1 MGGQNS
7 ARPRTRRSASAGD
20 VLISVPGFTLRV
32 LGEGQALG
40 GEARY
45 EVQTRQSEDGL
56 LHVSVRTKAK
66 GLKAALLEVGYDPA
80 KYIPETGAHGDWPK
94 VKQDPLRMAI
104 MDQPGTVYYGAALP
118 AGKSKGASGN
128 FELLDIGFR
137 AIQPGDGFIPA
148 ADTGALPRLNALGHL
163 DGDFDKDGVVGL
175 PDLLAL
181 AGQSDGDRMGGLRQI
196 QANFMLE
203 TAPGELD
210 TAMAGDSALRETAIP
225 ENNSSMARPPAPALQ
240 VPAAPAA
247 PLGQP
252 GLNAWPQDRRK
263 QQWLSGSYLNLP
275 LMNSSFGVYQD
286 AKSQQ
291 YAASVFE
298 LTNYY
303 RVNKTKL
310 GELRRDP
317 HLDAIA
323 QAQAMHLARNNYFEH
338 DTPDGL
344 SPFDRLDSVDPPR
357 WYAAGENIAGGQPTP
372 EVVVKTWM
380 NSKGHKKN
388 IRNSDY
394 QYIGIGAY
402 YDAHSEY
409 GWYWVQVFASFDQ
422 DPSQHDWIE
431 PGERF

>member
-1 MGGQNS
+1 M
-7 ARPRTRRSASAGD
+7 ADFRR
-20 VLISVPGFTLRV
+20 RC
-32 LGEGQALG
+32 
-40 GEARY
+40 ARY
-45 EVQTRQSEDGL
+45 L
-56 LHVSVRTKAK
+56 LHVTVATKAK
-66 GLKAALLEVGYDPA
+66 GLKGALLELGYDPA
-80 KYIPETGAHGDWPK
+80 QYMPETGAHGDWPK
-94 VKQDPLRMAI
+94 VKSEPLHLAI
-104 MDQPGTVYYGAALP
+104 MDQPGTVYYGAVLANP
-118 AGKSKGASGN
+118 AKQKGASGS

-181 AGQSDGDRMGGLRQI
+181 AKQPSDQGLGGLRQI
-196 QANFMLE
+196 QSNFMLAL
-203 TAPGELD
+203 APD
-210 TAMAGDSALRETAIP
+210 ASDMARAGDSQLRMNGATAP
-225 ENNSSMARPPAPALQ
+225 ADSLSLPQLPASDPSAVRPPQAGL
-240 VPAAPAA
+240 VPTV
-247 PLGQP
+247 GTP
-252 GLNAWPQDRRK
+252 GLNAWPGDKRK
-263 QQWLSGSYLNLP
+263 QNWLSGSYLNLP
-275 LMNSSFGVYQD
+275 GISSSFGVYQD
-286 AKSQQ
+286 AQAQQ

-303 RVNKTKL
+303 RVSKTKL

-323 QAQAMHLARNNYFEH
+323 QAQAMHLANNHYFEH

-357 WYAAGENIAGGQPTP
+357 WWAAGENIAGGQPTP

-422 DPSQHDWIE
+422 DPDQHDWIE
-431 PGERF
+431 PGEQF